1 MIIMDIIIFIDVVNI
16 TTNKFI
22 VINKKGLQW
31 LIRKVF
37 TVHGNNRYNNSPFNK
52 SKNR

>member
-1 MIIMDIIIFIDVVNI
+1 MDIIIFIDVVNI

-22 VINKKGLQW
+22 VINKKGFQR

-37 TVHGNNRYNNSPFNK
+37 MVHGNDRYNDSPFNK
-52 SKNR
+52 INNK